1 MQQPP
6 ASADRPSAQRLTLVG
21 READIA
27 GVSALLREPGVR
39 LVTLTGVGGVGKT
52 RLARALA
59 DESAAAFPDG
69 SVFVPLAPLHDPAHV
84 LSAIARALDVREE
97 GDRPLVDA
105 IYAELGGLEMLLVLD
120 NFEHV
125 MEAATVVADILDR
138 CPSVSVL
145 VTSRSSMRLTGEREY
160 LVEPLDL
167 PALDRMPPPAELAN
181 VPALALFV
189 QRARMVVS
197 DFSLTDDNSAAVA
210 AICSR
215 LDGVP
220 LALQLAAAGLKLL
233 SPPQMLERLAN
244 PLDLLVGGPRDMPAR
259 QQTLR
264 TTLEWSYGL
273 LTPSQQRVFARLAV
287 FAGGCT
293 PPAAEAIGGL
303 GIPGAGVL
311 SDLIALVD
319 HSILRRREMAN
330 GEARLGMLQTI
341 HAFALEG
348 LTQSGE
354 EPAVRAAHADLYL
367 ALVEE
372 AAPAFRFDT
381 PRAVLDRVEA
391 EHDNL
396 RAALR
401 WCLQTGDAARAVR
414 LSAALARFWL
424 VRGHLS
430 EGRGSLDAALALD
443 PSSAPPGPRA
453 RALWGAGIL
462 AHYQNDYDLAVQRFR
477 ESLDLARALGDR
489 EAEANALSGLAT
501 TVGRHQDPEAA
512 SDMYAQ
518 ALQIAGELGDAR
530 MVATLRQGL
539 ATILWYR
546 GDLDAAR
553 PLLRQSLA
561 EVEALG
567 LVYDAV
573 AIRQILGWLA
583 LDDGRLDEARTMLE
597 ASAVALCQLQD
608 RWGVARC
615 RLGLG
620 YTADAAGDLAAA
632 RAQFAD
638 CLRIVGELGHKLI
651 TCGCLGGLAIAAAA
665 DGRPERAARLFGAA
679 TAIRLT
685 INANHSALVQEA
697 QRRGT
702 AAARQALGEQAFTR
716 AFATGEAMTLDEAR
730 ALAEREAREGDDA
743 AQGAGLTLAELRV
756 LRLVAGGLSNAQAAA
771 ELVVSERTVHAHLR
785 TIYRKLGVGNRAAAT
800 RFAVEHGLIADE
812 AR

>member
-6 ASADRPSAQRLTLVG
+6 TSADRPRAQRLTLVG
-21 READIA
+21 READIT
-27 GVSALLREPGVR
+27 GVSALLREPDVR
-39 LVTLTGVGGVGKT
+39 LVTLTGFGGVGKT

-69 SVFVPLAPLHDPAHV
+69 SAFVPLAPLHDPAHV
-84 LSAIARALDVREE
+84 VSAIARALDIREE

-105 IYAELGGLEMLLVLD
+105 IYAELGGLQMLLVLD

-138 CPSVSVL
+138 CPYVSVL

-160 LVEPLDL
+160 SVEPLDL

-189 QRARMVVS
+189 QRARMVVP
-197 DFSLTDDNSAAVA
+197 DFCLTADNSAAVA

-220 LALQLAAAGLKLL
+220 LALQLAAASLKLL
-233 SPPQMLERLAN
+233 SPAQMLERLAN
-244 PLDLLVGGPRDMPAR
+244 PLDLLVGGPRDVPAR

-273 LTPSQQRVFARLAV
+273 LTPSQQRVLARLAV

-303 GIPGAGVL
+303 GSPAGAGVL
-311 SDLIALVD
+311 ADLIALVD
-319 HSILRRREMAN
+319 HSILRRREMTH
-330 GEARLGMLQTI
+330 GQARLGMLQI
-341 HAFALEG
+341 IRAFALEH

-367 ALVEE
+367 TLVEE
-372 AAPAFRFDT
+372 AAPEFRFD
-381 PRAVLDRVEA
+381 ADGAFLDRVEA
-391 EHDNL
+391 EHDNV

-401 WCLQTGDAARAVR
+401 WCLETGDAARALR
-414 LSAALARFWL
+414 LAAALARFWL

-430 EGRGSLDAALALD
+430 EGRGWLDAALALD

-462 AHYQNDYDLAVQRFR
+462 AHYQNDYDLAVQRFG
-477 ESLDLARALGDR
+477 ESLNLARALGDR

-501 TVGRHQDPEAA
+501 TVGRHKDSEAA
-512 SDMYAQ
+512 REMYAQ
-518 ALQIAGELGDAR
+518 ALQIADELGDTR

-539 ATILWYR
+539 ATILWYQ

-553 PLLRQSLA
+553 PLLRESLA
-561 EVEALG
+561 EAEALG

-573 AIRQILGWLA
+573 AARQILGWLA
-583 LDDGRLDEARTMLE
+583 LGDGQLDEARAMLE
-597 ASAVALCQLQD
+597 ASVLSLGQLQD

-632 RAQFAD
+632 RANFAE

-651 TCGCLGGLAIAAAA
+651 TCGCLGGLAIAAVT
-665 DGRPERAARLFGAA
+665 DGRPERAAKLFGAA
-679 TAIRLT
+679 TAIRRT

-697 QRRGT
+697 QSNGAT
-702 AAARQALGEQAFTR
+702 AARQVLGEQAFAR
-716 AFATGEAMTLDEAR
+716 AFATGEALTLDEAR
-730 ALAEREAREGDDA
+730 ALAEREAGEGDA
-743 AQGAGLTLAELRV
+743 AAMVAGLTLAELRV
-756 LRLVAGGLSNAQAAA
+756 LRLVAGGLSSAQVAA

-785 TIYRKLGVGNRAAAT
+785 TIYRKLGVGSRTAAT
-800 RFAVEHGLIADE
+800 RFAVEHGLIAT
-812 AR
+812 A